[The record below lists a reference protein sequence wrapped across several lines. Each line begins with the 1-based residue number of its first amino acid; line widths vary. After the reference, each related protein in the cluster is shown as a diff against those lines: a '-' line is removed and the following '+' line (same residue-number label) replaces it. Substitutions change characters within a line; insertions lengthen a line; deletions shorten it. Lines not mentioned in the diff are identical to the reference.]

1 MIRRVLTGVA
11 EENSIFIR
19 RKANNVTFSE
29 LRGCINLQSYKT
41 WDSNR
46 LNEHRSRVRNIIMKK
61 QNSKGKDKILK
72 PTRGRKI

>member
-29 LRGCINLQSYKT
+29 LRGCMSYKT
-41 WDSNR
+41 QWDSNR